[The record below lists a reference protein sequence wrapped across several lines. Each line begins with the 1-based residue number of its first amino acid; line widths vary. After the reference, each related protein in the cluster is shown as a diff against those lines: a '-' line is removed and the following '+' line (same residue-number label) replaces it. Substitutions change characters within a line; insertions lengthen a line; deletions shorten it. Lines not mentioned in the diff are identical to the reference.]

1 MEEDSTDPMV
11 LTLLKQIENYIRQVE
26 SSYTKPIP
34 TDKLFDTMY
43 LNIGNQI
50 ERRRRYWLPLLKLSV
65 ILFYFQLCTVKTF
78 KTLTLKDL
86 YDIEKTC
93 DLIDPWKL
101 FLKENIEDLEIEL
114 KNQLSKKS
122 LPIEKHFLLEKNI
135 LGDFQWNTVYRQLNK
150 EFNSLEKLVNENEDS
165 SNLHSFINSLHKTF

>member
-1 MEEDSTDPMV
+1 MKKMKSLFLKTKEKSEMNPAKLETFFSEENRPSDTSQSFKWNDFRQKYFLLKRRMEEDSTDPMV

-26 SSYTKPIP
+26 SSSPKLINN
-34 TDKLFDTMY
+34 DKFFETLY

-86 YDIEKTC
+86 YDIEKNC
-93 DLIDPWKL
+93 DLIDPC
-101 FLKENIEDLEIEL
+101 
-114 KNQLSKKS
+114 
-122 LPIEKHFLLEKNI
+122 LLYTSPSPR
-135 LGDFQWNTVYRQLNK
+135 D
-150 EFNSLEKLVNENEDS
+150 
-165 SNLHSFINSLHKTF
+165 